1 MEAAAICRSSEMETG
16 KANKA
21 VAGHY
26 NNIDVEEKGSGDRGT
41 AAAAVAA
48 AVVICAAGAGI
59 LGWWFQAFHAS
70 NQKLWMVPVGLI
82 MLGTPIVVCFSFAA
96 SGIRWSSASLDPEE
110 PSK

>member
-1 MEAAAICRSSEMETG
+1 MEGAAICRSSEMATG

-21 VAGHY
+21 ATGDY
-26 NNIDVEEKGSGDRGT
+26 NIIDVEEKGGGGRGT
-41 AAAAVAA
+41 AAAAAAA

-82 MLGTPIVVCFSFAA
+82 MLATPIVVCFSFAA
-96 SGIRWSSASLDPEE
+96 SGIRWSSAGLDPGE
-110 PSK
+110 PLK